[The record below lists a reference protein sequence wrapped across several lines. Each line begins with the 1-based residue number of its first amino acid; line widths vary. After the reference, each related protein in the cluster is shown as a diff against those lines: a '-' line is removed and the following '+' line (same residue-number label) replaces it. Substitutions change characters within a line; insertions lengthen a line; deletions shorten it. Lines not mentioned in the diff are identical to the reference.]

1 MIHLASMNGAGCKT
15 DRKARRGREQSGQ
28 HITLRVTPA
37 VPVLS
42 LCRSNTAQSNGGY
55 DSTTDLETYIS
66 S

>member
-1 MIHLASMNGAGCKT
+1 MGRGARQTGKR
-15 DRKARRGREQSGQ
+15 DAGENKNGQ

-42 LCRSNTAQSNGGY
+42 LRRSNTAQSNGGY